1 MAHRLSNYLRA
12 YRVRAGLSQEEMAYL
27 LGLSGGPK
35 VSKYET
41 GRRMPDI
48 RTLIAYERVLGVP
61 ASEFYAGLHH
71 QVDRE
76 TRRRAKKLAERINKD
91 AQRQQRAYKLAG
103 LAAIATP
110 AAAESDLPQWD
121 AA

>member
-1 MAHRLSNYLRA
+1 MAHRLPNYLRA

-35 VSKYET
+35 ISKYEM

-61 ASEFYAGLHH
+61 VSELYAGLHN

-76 TRRRAKKLAERINKD
+76 TRRRARTLAERVAKT
-91 AQRQQRAYKLAG
+91 AQQSGRAYKLAG
-103 LAAIATP
+103 LAAIARP
-110 AAAESDLPQWD
+110 VAGESDLPQWD